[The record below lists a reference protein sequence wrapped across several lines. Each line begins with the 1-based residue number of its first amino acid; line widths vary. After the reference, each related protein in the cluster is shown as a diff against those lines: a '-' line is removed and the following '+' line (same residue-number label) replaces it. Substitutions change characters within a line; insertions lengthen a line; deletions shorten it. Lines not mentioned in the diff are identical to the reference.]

1 MKDNGKKF
9 KFIVYMDNKELAKQ
23 FVFYNITSITDYMLP
38 SKGLP
43 TGPLIFE
50 INNKKIY
57 LKVKYNDF
65 EHGEVIDTIS
75 EIDFNDIDDFD
86 ISKTKKNDVYHI
98 ILTKQRQK
106 LRLNCS
112 NGLNDKISKEIVD
125 YVEGI

>member
-1 MKDNGKKF
+1 MNNKKF

-23 FVFYNITSITDYMLP
+23 FVFYNIAPITDYMLP
-38 SKGLP
+38 AKGLP

-75 EIDFNDIDDFD
+75 EINFNEIDDFN
-86 ISKTKKNDVYHI
+86 IIQTKKKDVYYI
-98 ILTKQRQK
+98 KLTKQRQK
-106 LRLNCS
+106 LGLNCS
-112 NGLNDKISKEIVD
+112 SGLNSQISREIVD
-125 YVEGI
+125 YINEV